1 MCEGP
6 QQSNFDDVKNLQL
19 SISRFAL
26 YFAAPQNTKRKSAR
40 TRKNPRKKSA
50 ITGDSDD
57 DGEENDYD
65 YDDSFIDDDF
75 EESDVSSYDDA
86 EDDSDY
92 TPGAMEEIEEELNEL
107 KG

>member
-1 MCEGP
+1 MMLKIY
-6 QQSNFDDVKNLQL
+6 SF
-19 SISRFAL
+19 SIPGLLF
-26 YFAAPQNTKRKSAR
+26 YFAAQQNTKRKSTR

-50 ITGDSDD
+50 IAGDSDD
-57 DGEENDYD
+57 DGEVNDYD

-75 EESDVSSYDDA
+75 EESDVSSYDDE

-92 TPGAMEEIEEELNEL
+92 TPDGMEEELNEL